1 MILNNISQ
9 GARANISGKELENLV
24 EDLLTE
30 QEIDYKAQKPFEGV
44 YMKTCKMDF
53 YINGP
58 TRIAIEC
65 KAQKVA
71 GSVDEK
77 IPYVMLNLDKIDADM
92 GILVMEGAH
101 FEAKPHIKAWAKS
114 FCHDHDRKVLKV
126 MSLDEF
132 EEWLFEQTET
142 GGTA

>member
-1 MILNNISQ
+1 MTTLSQ
-9 GARANISGKELENLV
+9 GARATISGKELENLV
-24 EDLLTE
+24 EDILIE
-30 QEIDYKAQKPFEGV
+30 QEVDYKSQKPFEGV

-77 IPYVMLNLDKIDADM
+77 IPYVMLNLAKIEADM

-101 FEAKPHIKAWAKS
+101 FENKPHIKTWAKS
-114 FCHDHDRKVLKV
+114 YCHDHNQKVLKV
-126 MSLDEF
+126 MSLNEF
-132 EEWLFEQTET
+132 EEWLFEQTEK
-142 GGTA
+142 GSAA

>member
-1 MILNNISQ
+1 MTTLSQ
-9 GARANISGKELENLV
+9 GARATISGKELENLV
-24 EDLLTE
+24 EDILIE
-30 QEIDYKAQKPFEGV
+30 QEVDYKAQKPFEGV

-71 GSVDEK
+71 ASVDEK
-77 IPYVMLNLDKIDADM
+77 IPYVMLNLAKIEADM

-101 FEAKPHIKAWAKS
+101 FENKPHIKTWAKS
-114 FCHDHDRKVLKV
+114 YCHDHNQKVLKV
-126 MSLDEF
+126 MSLNEF
-132 EEWLFEQTET
+132 EEWLFEQTEK
-142 GGTA
+142 GSAA

>member
-1 MILNNISQ
+1 MINKLSQ
-9 GARANISGKELENLV
+9 GARATISGKELENLV
-24 EDLLTE
+24 EDILIE
-30 QEIDYKAQKPFEGV
+30 QEVDYKAQKPFEGV

-77 IPYVMLNLDKIDADM
+77 IPYVMLNLAKIEADM

-101 FEAKPHIKAWAKS
+101 FETKPQIKTWAKS
-114 FCHDHDRKVLKV
+114 FCHDHNQKVLKV
-126 MSLDEF
+126 MSLNEF

-142 GGTA
+142 GSAA

>member
-1 MILNNISQ
+1 MINTLSQ
-9 GARANISGKELENLV
+9 GARATISGKELENLV
-24 EDLLTE
+24 EDILIE
-30 QEIDYKAQKPFEGV
+30 QEVDYKSQKPFEGV

-77 IPYVMLNLDKIDADM
+77 IPYVMLNLAKIEADM

-101 FEAKPHIKAWAKS
+101 FENKPHIKTWAKS
-114 FCHDHDRKVLKV
+114 YCHDHNQKVLKV
-126 MSLDEF
+126 MSLNEF
-132 EEWLFEQTET
+132 EEWLFEQTEK
-142 GGTA
+142 GSAA

>member
-1 MILNNISQ
+1 MTILSQ
-9 GARANISGKELENLV
+9 GARATISGKELENLV
-24 EDLLTE
+24 EDILIE
-30 QEIDYKAQKPFEGV
+30 QEVDYKAQKPFEGV

-53 YINGP
+53 YINCP

-77 IPYVMLNLDKIDADM
+77 IPYVMLNLAKIEADM

-101 FEAKPHIKAWAKS
+101 FENKPHIKTWAKS
-114 FCHDHDRKVLKV
+114 YCHDHNQKVLKV
-126 MSLDEF
+126 MSLNEF
-132 EEWLFEQTET
+132 EEWLFEQTEK
-142 GGTA
+142 GSAA

>member
-1 MILNNISQ
+1 MTILSQ
-9 GARANISGKELENLV
+9 GARATISGKELENLV
-24 EDLLTE
+24 EDILIE
-30 QEIDYKAQKPFEGV
+30 QEVDYKSQKPFEGV

-77 IPYVMLNLDKIDADM
+77 IPYVMLNLAKIEADM

-101 FEAKPHIKAWAKS
+101 FENKPHIKTWAKS
-114 FCHDHDRKVLKV
+114 YCHDHNQKVLKV
-126 MSLDEF
+126 MSLNEF
-132 EEWLFEQTET
+132 EEWLFEQTEK
-142 GGTA
+142 GSAA

>member
-1 MILNNISQ
+1 MEISQ
-9 GARANISGKELENLV
+9 GAKAMLSGKELENLV
-24 EDLLTE
+24 EEKLIE
-30 QEIDYKAQKPFEGV
+30 QEIDYKAQKPYEGV

-77 IPYVMLNLDKIDADM
+77 IPYVMLNLNKIDADM
-92 GILVMEGAH
+92 GTLVMEGEH
-101 FEAKPHIKAWAKS
+101 FEAKPQIKAWAKS
-114 FCHDHDRKVLKV
+114 FCHDHNQKILKV
-126 MSLDEF
+126 FSLDEF

-142 GGTA
+142 RSAA

>member
-1 MILNNISQ
+1 MTTLSQ
-9 GARANISGKELENLV
+9 GARATISGKELENLV
-24 EDLLTE
+24 EDILIE
-30 QEIDYKAQKPFEGV
+30 QEVDYKAQKPFEGV
-44 YMKTCKMDF
+44 YMKTCRMDF

-77 IPYVMLNLDKIDADM
+77 IPYVMLNLAKIEADM

-101 FEAKPHIKAWAKS
+101 FENKPHIKTWAKS
-114 FCHDHDRKVLKV
+114 YCHDHNQKVLKV
-126 MSLDEF
+126 MSLNEF
-132 EEWLFEQTET
+132 EEWLFEQTEK
-142 GGTA
+142 GSAA